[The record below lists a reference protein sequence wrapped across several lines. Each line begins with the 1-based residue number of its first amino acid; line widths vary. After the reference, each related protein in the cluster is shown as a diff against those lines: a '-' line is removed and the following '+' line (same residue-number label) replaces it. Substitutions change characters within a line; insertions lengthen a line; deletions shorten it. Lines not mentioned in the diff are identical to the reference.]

1 MIIEKKQL
9 RNKIRELLDL
19 QQNNKTERLIQEVN
33 INNIFLASDLYKD
46 AQNILAYAA
55 TDHELSVDLIIKTA
69 LKDGKQVALPKT
81 NPETNDMDFY
91 FLDNDKLL
99 EKQINIGNY
108 NIREPVDTLPMVPV
122 QPFPIKTVVIVPGI
136 AFSLSGD
143 RLGHGKGFYDKY
155 FSKIFDLNS
164 TIHLPDALIGVAF
177 NFQIQDKIP
186 VSEYDIALT
195 HIITDNELHIC
206 NN

>member
-1 MIIEKKQL
+1 MSIEKKQL

-91 FLDNDKLL
+91 FLDNNKPL

-108 NIREPVDTLPMVPV
+108 NIREPVDTLLMVPV

-143 RLGHGKGFYDKY
+143 SSWGKQQ
-155 FSKIFDLNS
+155 S
-164 TIHLPDALIGVAF
+164 A
-177 NFQIQDKIP
+177 
-186 VSEYDIALT
+186 
-195 HIITDNELHIC
+195 C
-206 NN
+206 NGYKS